1 MSFKLFK
8 KYLELCKETGK
19 EPNWKDLNTFKGI
32 FA

>member
-8 KYLELCKETGK
+8 KYLELCRETGK
-19 EPNWKDLNTFKGI
+19 EPNWKDLNTFRDI